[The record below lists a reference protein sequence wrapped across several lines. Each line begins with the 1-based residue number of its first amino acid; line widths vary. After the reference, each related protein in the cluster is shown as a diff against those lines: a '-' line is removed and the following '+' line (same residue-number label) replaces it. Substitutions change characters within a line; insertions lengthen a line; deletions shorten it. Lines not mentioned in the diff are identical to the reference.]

1 MYNLKRKPAKI
12 TYHGNITNHKWNQKE
27 VHSRVNISPNLLRGT
42 RCNVVTDPC
51 PQIDESSKHPQT
63 PFHEDSHFPLIYA
76 QFLRVIFSL
85 QVSQSKFCMH
95 FSLPACVFDML
106 KQSILVPAVLTE
118 RIRQHVPA
126 KQLVICRPS
135 LSKNAEAITHHWN
148 LTNGRRWNL
157 ISSQQTTLKTI
168 SKQTETCTVM
178 QWNKHK
184 DLDMYILCLYVHN
197 HTRCACAYNRYVA
210 HYERW
215 PVWRIFCLNFEPSF
229 QNFVELLGPRGRTI
243 TR

>member
-1 MYNLKRKPAKI
+1 
-12 TYHGNITNHKWNQKE
+12 
-27 VHSRVNISPNLLRGT
+27 
-42 RCNVVTDPC
+42 
-51 PQIDESSKHPQT
+51 
-63 PFHEDSHFPLIYA
+63 
-76 QFLRVIFSL
+76 
-85 QVSQSKFCMH
+85 MH

-106 KQSILVPAVLTE
+106 KQSTLVPAVLTE

-135 LSKNAEAITHHWN
+135 LSKNAEPITLHWN

-157 ISSQQTTLKTI
+157 ISSQQTTPKTI

-229 QNFVELLGPRGRTI
+229 QNFVELLGPRDRTN
-243 TR
+243 TRYYYNTEWCGQTTTPRVRFEPTISVPERQTTSGQCDRPLICHCTNARNI